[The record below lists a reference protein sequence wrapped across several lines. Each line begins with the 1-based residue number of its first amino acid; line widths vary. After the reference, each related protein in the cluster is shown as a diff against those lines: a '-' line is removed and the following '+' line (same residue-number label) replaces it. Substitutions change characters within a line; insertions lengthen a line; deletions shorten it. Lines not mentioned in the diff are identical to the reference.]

1 MYKNIPRLY
10 YNKINVKEN
19 NELYFILI
27 DFFILMIVFR
37 DGRALK
43 NCHIPFGECK

>member
-10 YNKINVKEN
+10 YNKINVNEN

-27 DFFILMIVFR
+27 DFFYFNDSIQGWKGI
-37 DGRALK
+37 
-43 NCHIPFGECK
+43 